1 MASYSE
7 SEPVFD
13 ARCLRVGIDVA
24 DVAKLKA
31 AQITSLAKVAFCS
44 SYTPGS
50 GDDTEL
56 IEVLKQAI
64 GGEPSL
70 GTKAAWRRLFHESF
84 AATTS
89 EMKQQAEATGET
101 QPRRISVPERA
112 ERFAAVTA
120 KLKGFAIRGR
130 TEPSDALIDASVG
143 LYESNRLCFIE
154 WDKLTSKEAELAH
167 NHKRES
173 FLSLDKG
180 KLKSTEP
187 DPVKC
192 DTSSEMAILN
202 ALQRRG
208 VAFEMANLLE
218 FERHSMWV
226 DHLMN
231 ARLETPPPS
240 YCQVTLQQ
248 LLQADRRLFQELADR
263 TRTGIQSTPSGRPLD
278 AVFETCVNRPEV
290 LALLQPLPKAS
301 SSSDSVKP
309 AAESRWSPYSGG
321 GFKGIKGARKG
332 KGKGKSNVR
341 MPAQIVGC
349 TASTNSGAS
358 ICFGFNLK
366 TCKEVVQNGACVRG
380 LHICAVPRCGKH
392 HPALDCPMK
401 PDVTKSE

>member
-130 TEPSDALIDASVG
+130 AEPSDALIDASVG

-278 AVFETCVNRPEV
+278 AVFETCVNRPRSWRFCNPCQRPV
-290 LALLQPLPKAS
+290 RRVIPSSRLQKAAGVPTREG
-301 SSSDSVKP
+301 DSK
-309 AAESRWSPYSGG
+309 ESRALARAKAKESPMLECQLNSLV
-321 GFKGIKGARKG
+321 AERL
-332 KGKGKSNVR
+332 
-341 MPAQIVGC
+341 PTVGQ
-349 TASTNSGAS
+349 ASVSAS
-358 ICFGFNLK
+358 I
-366 TCKEVVQNGACVRG
+366 
-380 LHICAVPRCGKH
+380 
-392 HPALDCPMK
+392 
-401 PDVTKSE
+401 